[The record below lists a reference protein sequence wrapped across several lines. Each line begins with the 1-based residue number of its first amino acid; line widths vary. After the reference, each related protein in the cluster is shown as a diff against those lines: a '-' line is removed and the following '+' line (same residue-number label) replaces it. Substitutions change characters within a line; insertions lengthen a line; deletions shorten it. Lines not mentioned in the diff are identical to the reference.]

1 MIMQRPKLQKET
13 IEKIGR
19 GYRFF
24 KILSKEEES
33 KLSSEHIKEYF
44 NQFFKDAIADILQ
57 GEGNFDKLQ
66 EIEEELLRKMQ
77 QNDAI
82 LKEMETLSGVQ
93 ILFLDHLKE
102 SVSLNMRVMLEASIQ
117 AVEEEIK
124 NDMKDIPDAKA
135 VEYAKRQAENLFA
148 LEDLVMQDVVR
159 SFKEQGLE
167 GLVIG
172 VGLHGGVKRFDII

>member
-1 MIMQRPKLQKET
+1 MIMQRPKLSKET

-24 KILSKEEES
+24 KILSKAEES

-44 NQFFKDAIADILQ
+44 NQFFKDAMADILQ
-57 GEGNFDKLQ
+57 GDGNFDKLQ

-77 QNDAI
+77 RHDAI

-93 ILFLDHLKE
+93 ILFLDHLRE
-102 SVSLNMRVMLEASIQ
+102 SVSLNMKVMLEASIR
-117 AVEEEIK
+117 AIESEIRK
-124 NDMKDIPDAKA
+124 DVRDIPDEKA
-135 VEYAKRQAENLFA
+135 AAYAKQQAERLFE
-148 LEDLVMQDVVR
+148 LEDLVMQDVVNR
-159 SFKEQGLE
+159 FKEQGLE

-172 VGLHGGVKRFDII
+172 IGLHGRIKKFDI